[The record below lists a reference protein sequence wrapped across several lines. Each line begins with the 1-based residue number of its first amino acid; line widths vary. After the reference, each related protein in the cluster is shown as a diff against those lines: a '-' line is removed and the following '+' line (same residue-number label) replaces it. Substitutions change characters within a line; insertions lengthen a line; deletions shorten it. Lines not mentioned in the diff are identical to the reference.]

1 MQTKQLANI
10 VREGA
15 EIVAS
20 LATITQMAQEQLNRA
35 NERVKWAR
43 RKIVVSPDEIK
54 AVDAVRFSAEN
65 TVVNADAAV
74 VAAAIALQVQLA
86 AEISRLTG
94 KKEGNHE

>member
-15 EIVAS
+15 EIVARM
-20 LATITQMAQEQLNRA
+20 AEITRMAQEQLNCA
-35 NERVKWAR
+35 NDRIKWAR
-43 RKIVVSPDEIK
+43 RGEVPLDEIK
-54 AVDAVRFSAEN
+54 AVDSVRFSAEN

-74 VAAAIALQVQLA
+74 LAAAIALQVQLA
-86 AEISRLTG
+86 AEISKLTG